1 MYEKFYGFAARPF
14 QLTPDPQFYFESATH
29 RKAMSYL
36 GYGLAQGEGF
46 IVITGD
52 VGAGKTTLVG
62 HLMAT
67 IDPQRLIAAKIV
79 STQVGG
85 DDMLRLAAQALG
97 IETDQAEKAQILGR
111 VEAFLHHQAREGRRA
126 LLIVDEAQNLSANAL
141 EELRMLSN
149 FQLGGQALL
158 QIFLLG
164 QPEFRER
171 ISGAQGFEQLRQRII
186 ATHHLAPMQFEE
198 VGPYIEHRL
207 RVVGW
212 AGNPC
217 FTEDAFDLLADAS
230 GCVPRRLNAL
240 LSRVL
245 LAGSIEHLSVIDGRL
260 VESVVADLRD
270 DIAPPEPEQD
280 AIQLPVPR
288 HEPEVRSAEPCDAEM
303 SGPEPSSVDFAVQSG
318 IHSLRTLH
326 AEVDALHAAMAAD
339 QFEDIVSQEEQEGG
353 ASDVA
358 PDLTVDRLSDIEAR
372 LMKVEER
379 LDEQDEV
386 LRRILS
392 KLIEWV
398 ERDARNGPFT
408 RKVA

>member
-1 MYEKFYGFAARPF
+1 MYETFYGFAGRPF

-52 VGAGKTTLVG
+52 IGAGKTTLVG

-97 IETDQAEKAQILGR
+97 IETDNAEKAQILGR

-126 LLIVDEAQNLSANAL
+126 LLIVDEAQNMSGNAL

-171 ISGAQGFEQLRQRII
+171 ISGSQGFEQLRQRII

-207 RVVGW
+207 KVVGW
-212 AGNPC
+212 TGNPH
-217 FTEDAFDLLADAS
+217 FTEDAFDMLADAS

-245 LAGSIEHLSVIDGRL
+245 LAGSVEHLSTIDGRL
-260 VESVVADLRD
+260 VESVVANLRD
-270 DIAPPEPEQD
+270 DIAPFEPEQD
-280 AIQLPVPR
+280 AAEPIAPR
-288 HEPEVRSAEPCDAEM
+288 HEPEVRSPEPVGAEPATM
-303 SGPEPSSVDFAVQSG
+303 QRAVQSG

-339 QFEDIVSQEEQEGG
+339 HREDELAEDEREEP
-353 ASDVA
+353 VA
-358 PDLTVDRLSDIEAR
+358 ETAQTLDADALSDIEAR
-372 LMKVEER
+372 LAKVEER

-408 RKVA
+408 RKIA